1 MVNKLENAPAQRTSA
16 GGLRISP
23 PRLRAARLLQG
34 IPPRW
39 LAVTAALMFA
49 VFSGLAYWQFSR
61 PFRSH
66 QPYARFGAAWW
77 LHPAEWNVEAGL
89 PEIKGSINAIAI
101 APGSNRLWIAGDAGL
116 LAYSD
121 DQGVTWTLLHFDA
134 AGQEFVVDSPSSS
147 APAAAAW
154 HWPAF
159 LPAVHAA
166 APESLSV
173 PEKKPP
179 AKQPQQQQNQTS
191 PNQAQVGVPAVH
203 ASSEQAGGKPSGA
216 IIASPNPVEF
226 GKVVVGKRATQTV
239 DVTNATG
246 QAVKISLGPTRDVGW
261 GEFSIA
267 SNGCNGGLYP
277 GQHCKVTLDFNPRS
291 AQAFTAHLR
300 GNGDPAASQFVLT
313 IQGAGIPA
321 AGNTQADTS
330 NPNHASD
337 KVPVHFTA
345 PPDLTAFNT
354 SSGLRVL
361 AGRNLYFLNDSS
373 GTRWK
378 ADPETKISSPNNVA
392 FAGEILTADSDLLAQ
407 ANPLPVQTGDL
418 NLYRFK
424 LKTITAS
431 DAQFKQ
437 VWLAGARGVILR
449 TDDKGEHW
457 LPVTRAAVGKEL
469 PGPYQRFL
477 PPWYWLALVLCGF
490 VLSPL
495 LMPAAPDPT
504 KEEEFQELPFEQDQS
519 QAAVKRKGGSSSSLA
534 EAALSDTPAGSKP
547 TASGIGNQA
556 ISDRPLEPGEPDAL
570 GLGAIAAGLAFFL
583 RNDKTRPPLVLGI
596 NGRWGSGK
604 SSLMNLLKKEL
615 ADSGSQPVWF
625 NAWHHQKES
634 QLLAALL
641 QAIKDQAVPRL
652 STWNGCLFRMRLLWV
667 RLQKYWLRIA
677 ALLGVLYL
685 MLRVELYLQHSL
697 QTTFGSV
704 LTRVFSGSDGLFTLV
719 KNKPILTL
727 LAGLL
732 AAFKALSNGLTA
744 FGTNPASLLTSI
756 SGGSKRKDLDAQTS
770 FRQRF
775 SAEFGEVTEAL
786 GPRRRMLILIDDLDR
801 CRPEKVREVLE
812 AVNFLVSS
820 GDCFIVL
827 GMARDIVEHCVG
839 LSFARV
845 VDTMGWDAMGLAD
858 EEIRQVFEELETE
871 AEKAAR
877 LRQENAPAQAANG
890 DGLVAL
896 EQVAKRRAF
905 ARLYLDKLV
914 QIEVAIPEPTAA
926 QRRLLF
932 QTDEEQARKSV
943 AEVRVVKTLKA
954 FSIAARWLRPTM
966 QAALVVLAVTLTGL
980 AVGQY
985 IKPLVQ
991 EMFSAPSASTS
1002 SPSPTPAPVQ
1012 ASTQSIGTNIA
1023 AGAPENQPTSLP
1035 VAQQPAATPTQAIT
1049 PAYQPGEAAVHVSP
1063 VIFWPLFLAAM
1074 LAIVAIS
1081 NAMGRVAPRKVT
1093 DTQVFVNALKI
1104 WQRLVMTSGARN
1116 TPRTA
1121 RRFQNRVRYLAMRQ
1135 RALSQG
1141 PAQSQLERWL
1151 RVRWQV
1157 EKKGAPP
1164 VMLPE
1169 SDHTVFDIE
1178 AKAQQLKDF
1187 MEQDAAGD
1195 AKDWTTKEAAE
1206 SLDKIAGP
1214 FPKEYLLNFLRGNI
1228 YIPEPILVGL
1238 AAIEEYEPSWIQ
1250 DEDLFSKTV
1259 QNANEVK
1266 DAVRPTPANNQN
1278 AGQDDVARYNTLQAV
1293 VAEHLKAWN
1302 SWSNVRHF
1310 RRAYL
1315 LLGSEAHWQGKPAHN
1330 LLAAAAGRKS

>member
-1 MVNKLENAPAQRTSA
+1 MMSKLENASQQASA
-16 GGLRISP
+16 AGFRASS

-34 IPPRW
+34 IPARW

-49 VFSGLAYWQFSR
+49 IFSGLAYWQFSR
-61 PFRSH
+61 PYRPH

-77 LHPAEWNVEAGL
+77 LYPAEWNLEAGL
-89 PEIKGSINAIAI
+89 PEIKGNINAIAV

-121 DQGVTWTLLHFDA
+121 DQGAAWTLLHFDVA
-134 AGQEFVVDSPSSS
+134 SQEFVVD
-147 APAAAAW
+147 APASAAPPTAAW
-154 HWPAF
+154 HWPAL
-159 LPAVHAA
+159 LPTVHAA
-166 APESLSV
+166 EPENLST

-179 AKQPQQQQNQTS
+179 AKQAQQQQNQQNQNS
-191 PNQAQVGVPAVH
+191 LNQAANAPA
-203 ASSEQAGGKPSGA
+203 EQAGKGQGA
-216 IIASPNPVEF
+216 ITASPNPVEF
-226 GKVVVGKRATQTV
+226 GKVAVGKRATQTV
-239 DVTNATG
+239 DITNATG
-246 QAVKISLGPTRDVGW
+246 QAVKIFLGPTRDVGW
-261 GEFSIA
+261 NEFSIA
-267 SNGCNGGLYP
+267 SNGCNGGLNA
-277 GQHCKVTLDFNPRS
+277 GQHCKVTLDFSPRS
-291 AQAFTAHLR
+291 AQAFTAHLS
-300 GNGDPAASQFVLT
+300 GNGDPAASQFLLT
-313 IQGAGIPA
+313 IHGAGISPVQPNQIDA
-321 AGNTQADTS
+321 S
-330 NPNHASD
+330 NASHSSSG
-337 KVPVHFTA
+337 VTVHFTT
-345 PPDLTAFNT
+345 PPDLTAFST

-361 AGRNLYFLNDSS
+361 AGRNLYFLS
-373 GTRWK
+373 GNSGNRWK
-378 ADPETKISSPNNVA
+378 ADPETKVSSPNSVA
-392 FAGEILTADSDLLAQ
+392 FAGETLTLDSNLLSRQ
-407 ANPLPVQTGDL
+407 TSSSLPVETGDL
-418 NLYRFK
+418 NLLRFK
-424 LKTITAS
+424 FKAITS
-431 DAQFKQ
+431 TDNQFAQ
-437 VWLAGARGVILR
+437 VWLAGANGVILR
-449 TDDKGEHW
+449 TNDKGKHW
-457 LPVTRAAVGKEL
+457 LPVTRTAIGREL
-469 PGPYQRFL
+469 PGSYQRFL

-495 LMPAAPDPT
+495 LAPVAPDAT
-504 KEEEFQELPFEQDQS
+504 KEEEFQELPFEQAQS
-519 QAAVKRKGGSSSSLA
+519 KAAVKRQGESQSSLA
-534 EAALSDTPAGSKP
+534 GVAVSGPPAESKP

-704 LTRVFSGSDGLFTLV
+704 LTRLFSGSDGLFSLV

-786 GPRRRMLILIDDLDR
+786 GPHRRMLILIDDLDR

-839 LSFARV
+839 LSFSRI
-845 VDTMGWDAMGLAD
+845 VDTMGWDAMGLSD

-877 LRQENAPAQAANG
+877 LRQENAPAPAVNG

-896 EQVAKRRAF
+896 EQAAKRRAF
-905 ARLYLDKLV
+905 ARLYLDKLI
-914 QIEVAIPEPTAA
+914 QIEVGVPEPTAA

-932 QTDEEQARKSV
+932 QTDEEQAKKSA
-943 AEVRVVKTLKA
+943 AEVRVAKTLKG
-954 FSIAARWLRPTM
+954 FSIAARWLEPAM

-985 IKPLVQ
+985 IKPLAQ
-991 EMFSAPSASTS
+991 EIFSTPASAPSS
-1002 SPSPTPAPVQ
+1002 SSSSTPAPVQ
-1012 ASTQSIGTNIA
+1012 ANTQSTGANA
-1023 AGAPENQPTSLP
+1023 AGTTQQASQSTSAPATEQPSTSP
-1035 VAQQPAATPTQAIT
+1035 AQATPR
-1049 PAYQPGEAAVHVSP
+1049 PYQPGDAAVHVTP
-1063 VIFWPLFLAAM
+1063 VIFLPLFLAAM
-1074 LAIVAIS
+1074 LAIVAVS
-1081 NAMGRVAPRKVT
+1081 NAMGKVTPRKVT

-1151 RVRWQV
+1151 RLRWQV

-1164 VMLPE
+1164 VVLPGSE
-1169 SDHTVFDIE
+1169 FTVLDIE
-1178 AKAQQLKDF
+1178 AKAQQLKSF
-1187 MEQDAAGD
+1187 MEQDSAGD
-1195 AKDWTTKEAAE
+1195 AKDWTSEEAAR
-1206 SLDKIAGP
+1206 SLDRIAGP

-1259 QNANEVK
+1259 QKANEVK
-1266 DAVRPTPANNQN
+1266 DAGRPTPVASSQS
-1278 AGQDDVARYNTLQAV
+1278 AGQDDVARYNTLQTV
-1293 VAEHLKAWN
+1293 VAEHLKTWN

-1315 LLGSEAHWQGKPAHN
+1315 LLGSEAHWQGKPTRN
-1330 LLAAAAGRKS
+1330 LLASAAGRKS

>member
-1 MVNKLENAPAQRTSA
+1 MVSKLENAPAQRTSA
-16 GGLRISP
+16 AKFRVSS

-34 IPPRW
+34 IPPRL
-39 LAVTAALMFA
+39 LAVTAALLFA

-61 PFRSH
+61 PFRPH
-66 QPYARFGAAWW
+66 QPYVRFGAAWW
-77 LHPAEWNVEAGL
+77 LHPAEWNLEAGL
-89 PEIKGSINAIAI
+89 PEIKGNINAIAMV
-101 APGSNRLWIAGDAGL
+101 PGSNRLWIAGDAGL

-121 DQGVTWTLLHFDA
+121 DQGATWTLLHFDVA
-134 AGQEFVVDSPSSS
+134 NQEFLVDSPSSA
-147 APAAAAW
+147 APPAAAW
-154 HWPAF
+154 HWPAL
-159 LPAVHAA
+159 LPTVHAA
-166 APESLSV
+166 APENLSTA
-173 PEKKPP
+173 EKKPS
-179 AKQPQQQQNQTS
+179 AKQPQQQNQNS
-191 PNQAQVGVPAVH
+191 LNQA
-203 ASSEQAGGKPSGA
+203 ASSPPEQAGKKTSGA

-226 GKVVVGKRATQTV
+226 GKVIVGKHAAQTV
-239 DVTNATG
+239 DITNATG
-246 QAVKISLGPTRDVGW
+246 QAVKISLGPTREVGW

-277 GQHCKVTLDFNPRS
+277 GQHCKVTLDFSPRS
-291 AQAFTAHLR
+291 VQAFTAHLR

-313 IQGAGIPA
+313 INGAGIPP
-321 AGNTQADTS
+321 AGSTQTDTS
-330 NPNHASD
+330 NANHSSSS
-337 KVPVHFTA
+337 VTVHFTT
-345 PPDLTAFNT
+345 PPDLAAFNT
-354 SSGLRVL
+354 SSGFRVL

-373 GTRWK
+373 GKRWK
-378 ADPETKISSPNNVA
+378 ADPETKVTPVNNIA
-392 FAGEILTADSDLLAQ
+392 FAGSTLTLDSDILSGQ
-407 ANPLPVQTGDL
+407 TPLQTGDL

-424 LKTITAS
+424 LKAITTTT
-431 DAQFKQ
+431 DAQFTQ

-449 TDDKGEHW
+449 TEDKGEHW
-457 LPVTRAAVGKEL
+457 LPVTRAAVAKEL
-469 PGPYQRFL
+469 PGPYKRFL

-495 LMPAAPDPT
+495 LTPAAPETT
-504 KEEEFQELPFEQDQS
+504 KEEEFQELPFEQDQGL
-519 QAAVKRKGGSSSSLA
+519 AAVKRKGASPSSLA
-534 EAALSDTPAGSKP
+534 EMAVSDTPADPRP

-652 STWNGCLFRMRLLWV
+652 STWNGCLFRTRLLWV

-677 ALLGVLYL
+677 ALAGVLYL
-685 MLRVELYLQHSL
+685 MLRVELYLQNSL

-704 LTRVFSGSDGLFTLV
+704 LTKLFSGTDGLFSLV

-786 GPRRRMLILIDDLDR
+786 GPHRRMLILIDDLDR

-839 LSFARV
+839 LSFARI
-845 VDTMGWDAMGLAD
+845 VDTMGWDAMGLSD

-896 EQVAKRRAF
+896 EQAAKRRAF

-926 QRRLLF
+926 QRRVLF
-932 QTDEEQARKSV
+932 QTDEEQSKKSA
-943 AEVRVVKTLKA
+943 AEVRVAKTLNA
-954 FSIAARWLRPTM
+954 FSIAARWLKPTM
-966 QAALVVLAVTLTGL
+966 QAAFVVLAVTLTGL

-985 IKPLVQ
+985 IKPLAQ
-991 EMFSAPSASTS
+991 EMFSPTPASSS
-1002 SPSPTPAPVQ
+1002 SPSSTSAQTQTAAQNTAADAVGSAPAPGNQPTPTPATQQTSTVPTNQ
-1012 ASTQSIGTNIA
+1012 AT
-1023 AGAPENQPTSLP
+1023 
-1035 VAQQPAATPTQAIT
+1035 T
-1049 PAYQPGEAAVHVSP
+1049 PAYQPGEAAVHVTP
-1063 VIFWPLFLAAM
+1063 VIFWPLFLAAI
-1074 LAIVAIS
+1074 LAIVAAS
-1081 NAMGRVAPRKVT
+1081 NAMSKVTPRKVT

-1151 RVRWQV
+1151 RLRWQV
-1157 EKKGAPP
+1157 EKKGVPP
-1164 VMLPE
+1164 VVLPE

-1187 MEQDAAGD
+1187 MDQDAAGD
-1195 AKDWTTKEAAE
+1195 AKDWASQEAAE
-1206 SLDKIAGP
+1206 SLDKIASP
-1214 FPKEYLLNFLRGNI
+1214 FPREYLLNFLRGNI

-1259 QNANEVK
+1259 QNANEVQ
-1266 DAVRPTPANNQN
+1266 DASQPMPASANSQS
-1278 AGQDDVARYNTLQAV
+1278 AGEDDAARYNMLQAV
-1293 VAEHLKAWN
+1293 VAEHLKTWN

-1315 LLGSEAHWQGKPAHN
+1315 LLGSEAHWQGKPSHN

>member
-1 MVNKLENAPAQRTSA
+1 MVSNLENAPQQGTA
-16 GGLRISP
+16 GGLRIFS
-23 PRLRAARLLQG
+23 PRLHAARLLQG

-39 LAVTAALMFA
+39 LAVTAALLFA
-49 VFSGLAYWQFSR
+49 VFSGLAYWQFTR
-61 PFRSH
+61 PFRPH

-77 LHPAEWNVEAGL
+77 LHPAEWNLEAGL
-89 PEIKGSINAIAI
+89 PEINGNINAIAVV
-101 APGSNRLWIAGDAGL
+101 PGSNRLWIAGDAGL

-121 DQGVTWTLLHFDA
+121 DQGVTWTLLHFDVA
-134 AGQEFVVDSPSSS
+134 SQEFLVDSPAS
-147 APAAAAW
+147 AALPTAAW
-154 HWPAF
+154 HWPTL
-159 LPAVHAA
+159 LPTVHAA
-166 APESLSV
+166 APENLFA

-179 AKQPQQQQNQTS
+179 DKQPQQQNQNS
-191 PNQAQVGVPAVH
+191 LNQAANAGP
-203 ASSEQAGGKPSGA
+203 EQMGGKPSGA

-226 GKVVVGKRATQTV
+226 GKVVIGKRATQTV
-239 DVTNATG
+239 DITNATG
-246 QAVKISLGPTRDVGW
+246 QPVKISLGPTRDVGW

-267 SNGCNGGLYP
+267 NNGCNGGLNV
-277 GQHCKVTLDFNPRS
+277 GQHCKVTLDFSPRS

-300 GNGDPAASQFVLT
+300 GNGDLAASQFVLT
-313 IQGAGIPA
+313 IQGAGIPPVQS
-321 AGNTQADTS
+321 TQTDTS
-330 NPNHASD
+330 NANHSSITATIR
-337 KVPVHFTA
+337 FTT
-345 PPDLTAFNT
+345 PPDLTAFTT

-361 AGRNLYFLNDSS
+361 AGSKLYFLSDSS
-373 GTRWK
+373 GKQWK
-378 ADPETKISSPNNVA
+378 ADPETTITRSA
-392 FAGEILTADSDLLAQ
+392 RIEFAGAPLTSDQ
-407 ANPLPVQTGDL
+407 RFGQTPLETGDL
-418 NLYRFK
+418 NLDRFK
-424 LKTITAS
+424 LKAITAS
-431 DAQFKQ
+431 DAQFTQ
-437 VWLAGARGVILR
+437 AWLAGATGVILR
-449 TDDKGEHW
+449 TNDKGKHW
-457 LPVTRAAVGKEL
+457 LPVTRTAVGREL
-469 PGPYQRFL
+469 PDPYQRFL
-477 PPWYWLALVLCGF
+477 PPWYWLALALCGF

-495 LMPAAPDPT
+495 LAPSGPDAT
-504 KEEEFQELPFEQDQS
+504 KEEEFQELPFEQAQNK
-519 QAAVKRKGGSSSSLA
+519 AAVKRKGESSSSIS
-534 EAALSDTPAGSKP
+534 EAAVSDTPAEPKP

-652 STWNGCLFRMRLLWV
+652 STWNGCLFRIRLLWV

-685 MLRVELYLQHSL
+685 MLQVERYLQHSL

-704 LTRVFSGSDGLFTLV
+704 LTKLFSGSDGLFSLV

-744 FGTNPASLLTSI
+744 FGTNPASLLTTI

-786 GPRRRMLILIDDLDR
+786 GPHRRMLILIDDLDR

-839 LSFARV
+839 LSFSRI
-845 VDTMGWDAMGLAD
+845 VDTMGWDAMGLSD

-890 DGLVAL
+890 DELVAL
-896 EQVAKRRAF
+896 EQAAKRRAF

-914 QIEVAIPEPTAA
+914 QIEVAVPEPTAA

-932 QTDEEQARKSV
+932 QTDEEQARKSA
-943 AEVRVVKTLKA
+943 AEVRVAKTLKA
-954 FSIAARWLRPTM
+954 FSIAARWLVPTM

-985 IKPLVQ
+985 IKPLAQ
-991 EMFSAPSASTS
+991 ELFSSASAPTA
-1002 SPSPTPAPVQ
+1002 SPSPTPAQEQ
-1012 ASTQSIGTNIA
+1012 AATQNTATNA
-1023 AGAPENQPTSLP
+1023 AANTATPESQPTP
-1035 VAQQPAATPTQAIT
+1035 TPATRQTSTAPTQTT
-1049 PAYQPGEAAVHVSP
+1049 PVYQPGEAAVHVTP

-1074 LAIVAIS
+1074 LAIIAIS
-1081 NAMGRVAPRKVT
+1081 NAMGKVAPRKVT

-1141 PAQSQLERWL
+1141 PAQPQLERWL
-1151 RVRWQV
+1151 RLRWQV

-1169 SDHTVFDIE
+1169 SEFTVRDIE
-1178 AKAQQLKDF
+1178 DKATQLKNF
-1187 MEQDAAGD
+1187 MEQDASGD
-1195 AKDWTTKEAAE
+1195 VKDWTSQEAAA
-1206 SLDKIAGP
+1206 SLDKIADP

-1259 QNANEVK
+1259 QKANEVK
-1266 DAVRPTPANNQN
+1266 DASRPTPAAVNSQS
-1278 AGQDDVARYNTLQAV
+1278 AGQDDAARYSTLQTV
-1293 VAEHLKAWN
+1293 VAEHLKTWN

-1315 LLGSEAHWQGKPAHN
+1315 LLGSEAHWQGKPTRN
-1330 LLAAAAGRKS
+1330 LLAAAAGQKS